1 MQLPNGITPYDHQ
14 LDGAREALQQRRS
27 INAFDVGLGKTLTSM
42 IAMMEYQKHTGG
54 KALVV
59 CPPSLITNWQR
70 EARGLLELDVRS
82 AGKVPL
88 PDDINGRYFLVA
100 DEAHYYQN
108 ITSQRTQRMI
118 QLASGAD
125 GCLLM
130 TATPIRNYPAN
141 IFPLLKIINHPLGSN
156 FEAFKRNFCGGK
168 YSGSTN
174 LLQLHG
180 EIQASLTLGSKDDFL
195 DLPSFTRKMIKV
207 DFDGA
212 AQIIF
217 NAAFHEMRNLYRERV
232 RSGEVSSKGFYIVL
246 LNHLRQAAA
255 LGKTFRA
262 ARITKKALEA
272 GHQVVV
278 FTNFVKAARYL
289 ERHLHEAGVSTLIG
303 SVPKARRQK
312 LIDDFQDGVN
322 HVFAMTRAGSAGINL
337 QEGTVFISVDRT
349 WSPFDMIQAEGRIH
363 RNGQDEP
370 CYSLWLQDSIIDPFL
385 DRMMLRKY
393 KTARMVLYGTADTME
408 GVGDPGVWAETLS
421 NFLFGYM

>member
-1 MQLPNGITPYDHQ
+1 MILPNGISPYPHQ
-14 LDGAREALQQRRS
+14 LDGAKEAILARRS
-27 INAFDVGLGKTLTSM
+27 INAFDVGLGKTLT
-42 IAMMEYQKHTGG
+42 AMLVMMQYQRDINGR
-54 KALVV
+54 AVVV
-59 CPPSLITNWQR
+59 CPPSLIANWQR
-70 EARGLLELDVRS
+70 ESHELLNLDVRS

-88 PDDINGRYFLVA
+88 PNDIDGRYFLVA

-118 QLASGAD
+118 QLANEAD
-125 GCLLM
+125 GCLMM

-141 IFPLLKIINHPLGSN
+141 IFPLLKIIQHPLGNN

-174 LLQLHG
+174 LLQLHA

-195 DLPSFTRKMIKV
+195 DLPPFTRNMIKV
-207 DFDGA
+207 DFNGA

-262 ARITKKALEA
+262 AKIAKKALQN
-272 GHQVVV
+272 GHQVVI

-289 ERHLHEAGVSTLIG
+289 ERHLYEAGVSTLIG
-303 SVPKARRQK
+303 AVPKAQRQK
-312 LIDDFQDGVN
+312 LIDDFQEGVN

-349 WSPFDMIQAEGRIH
+349 WSPFDMI
-363 RNGQDEP
+363 
-370 CYSLWLQDSIIDPFL
+370 
-385 DRMMLRKY
+385 RKN
-393 KTARMVLYGTADTME
+393 TQEWARRTVL
-408 GVGDPGVWAETLS
+408 
-421 NFLFGYM
+421 